1 MSLSYL
7 SSDFD
12 GEAKPGVGAPNL
24 ARSVAEVVSRL
35 EVPAGD
41 MQKALKSLEETYG
54 QDVYSELL
62 YVLAH
67 LRMEPEDARNHWDN
81 VLEARRELQEL
92 LGKPVDVR
100 VALVH
105 YFVNVNR
112 TLKNPK
118 VIELR
123 LFQETPASVYRDELT
138 GLFNYR
144 YFREHLPREIER
156 NDRHDNSLS
165 LLMIDIDDFKRY
177 NDTHGH
183 LAGNRALVALAEL
196 IEEAIRA
203 SDVAVRYG
211 GEEFVVM
218 LPYTSKADSVIV
230 SERIRQRVENHE
242 FSAESLTV
250 SLGIAAYPGDSRNPD
265 DLVQKADSAMYMAK
279 SRGKNQVCLYG
290 DDRRTFKRIDAKL
303 EGMLCE
309 VSAEYYPFTTLDVS
323 EGGILLLAD
332 RNLQVGSLVDIT
344 MSVDE
349 EVEDVACTG
358 RVVRVEE
365 SGEGD
370 YQAALQIVDISQP
383 DRHRFYEYLRTPPGR
398 PAIRK

>member
-123 LFQETPASVYRDELT
+123 LFQETQASVYRDELT